1 MECEL
6 NERLIKLEEDGEL
19 YYWYDYCGGRL
30 IKNPYWKKYKQT
42 IDTDINGRQYKIIKA
57 DSRKFKVH
65 RVIYF
70 IHNYM
75 EWDIWDTSRSNLI
88 DHIDNNGLNNNIEN
102 LRVVTHQENMWN
114 KGAKHIHITKQNTYR
129 VEIRGGDIR
138 FRKTFKTEQEAI
150 DAVAEFKL
158 KYRQF

>member
-6 NERLIKLEEDGEL
+6 NGRLIKLEEDGEL
-19 YYWYDYCGGRL
+19 YYWNTHTRGLKNINPKWIRL
-30 IKNPYWKKYKQT
+30 KPTIVTSRKKKYLT
-42 IDTDINGRQYKIIKA
+42 ITIMYRI
-57 DSRKFKVH
+57 FKVH

-70 IHNYM
+70 IHNQ

-102 LRVVTHQENMWN
+102 LRPATHQQNMWN
-114 KGAKHIHITKQNTYR
+114 TNSKNYSLTKHNTYM
-129 VEIRGGDIR
+129 VQVQAGETILN
-138 FRKTFKTEQEAI
+138 KSFKTEQEAI

-158 KYRQF
+158 KYHQF

>member
-6 NERLIKLEEDGEL
+6 NGRLLKLEEDGEL
-19 YYWYDYCGGRL
+19 YYWNNISRCGEM
-30 IKNPYWKKYKQT
+30 KNPYWVKYKPTLLTDKRGKRYKT
-42 IDTDINGRQYKIIKA
+42 IKVIGRQFLI
-57 DSRKFKVH
+57 H

-75 EWDIWDTSRSNLI
+75 EWDIYDNSQSNLI

-102 LRVVTHQENMWN
+102 LRPATHQQNMWN
-114 KGAKHIHITKQNTYR
+114 KKGKCYYKTKHNTYR
-129 VEIRGGDIR
+129 AKVRAGEVGIN
-138 FRKTFKTEQEAI
+138 KCFKTEQEAI

-158 KYRQF
+158 KYHQF